1 MEYENLTPAQK
12 DYVETLHYYQ
22 LKGYKEDYEATMKEI
37 KEKDRELY
45 NYITY
50 GK

>member
-1 MEYENLTPAQK
+1 MEYEDLTTEQK

-37 KEKDRELY
+37 KEKDIELF
-45 NYITY
+45 NLITY